1 MTRLLAELEIDL
13 AIAEYLLKRGCPT
26 AQPVIVVLDNFCD
39 TCEASPCMCAK
50 SPLIPNRD
58 TPPEDEDPDPDW
70 DELTAKVARLAP
82 APGEKTFTERMLDR
96 MDA

>member
-1 MTRLLAELEIDL
+1 MSRLLAELEIDL
-13 AIAEYLLKRGCPT
+13 AVAEYLLKRGCPT
-26 AQPVIVVLDNFCD
+26 AQPVIILMD
-39 TCEASPCMCAK
+39 S
-50 SPLIPNRD
+50 I
-58 TPPEDEDPDPDW
+58 PPEDEDPDPDW